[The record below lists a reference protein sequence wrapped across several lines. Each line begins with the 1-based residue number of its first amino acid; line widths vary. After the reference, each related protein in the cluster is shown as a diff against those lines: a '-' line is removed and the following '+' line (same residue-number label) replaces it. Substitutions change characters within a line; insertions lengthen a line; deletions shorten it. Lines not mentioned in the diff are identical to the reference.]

1 MPIITSISTVAKQI
15 FELSSAIKD
24 SRGDRR
30 ARVIYYCNNAG
41 NHVSEIAAEL
51 RLNRI
56 PGKECLE
63 LRDAISRCSEV
74 VLKMADVPGLTL
86 LLDELCTP
94 QADIK
99 IYDEFNSSDSKEE
112 ELKQLD
118 EASGL
123 LRALAKSARAAP

>member
-1 MPIITSISTVAKQI
+1 
-15 FELSSAIKD
+15 
-24 SRGDRR
+24 
-30 ARVIYYCNNAG
+30 
-41 NHVSEIAAEL
+41 
-51 RLNRI
+51 
-56 PGKECLE
+56 
-63 LRDAISRCSEV
+63 
-74 VLKMADVPGLTL
+74 MADVPGLTL

-123 LRALAKSARAAP
+123 LRALAKSARAGP